1 MGIDLGVFITYIG
14 VIVMFFV
21 FGKLFYWP
29 IKAACKLTFNSIL
42 GAVFLLIINC
52 IGEGLGVFI
61 PFNVLNAMIVGIL
74 GLPGAIMLLILTV

>member
-42 GAVFLLIINC
+42 GAAFLLIINY
-52 IGEGLGVFI
+52 IGGDLGIFI
-61 PFNVLNAMIVGIL
+61 PFNVLNAVIVGIL
-74 GLPGAIMLLILTV
+74 GLPGAIMLLLLTV